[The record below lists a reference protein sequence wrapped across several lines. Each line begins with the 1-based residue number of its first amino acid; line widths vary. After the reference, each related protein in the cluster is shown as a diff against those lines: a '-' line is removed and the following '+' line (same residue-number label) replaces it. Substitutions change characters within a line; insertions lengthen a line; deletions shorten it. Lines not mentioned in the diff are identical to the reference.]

1 MSTSPI
7 IRFRSADTSP
17 DSSPLHIS
25 SSQSGGGPADIGDLS
40 SPLAAADA
48 GIVAAAVAAAAA
60 ASSSGGGGGGFK
72 TVSQSEWDEMQRE
85 VRNVRSLLG
94 VGDGESLV
102 GSDAHA
108 RLKAELEEARKES
121 AAHAKNEERLR
132 EDLAQEAVY
141 RDVQKDFTP
150 EIE

>member
-1 MSTSPI
+1 
-7 IRFRSADTSP
+7 
-17 DSSPLHIS
+17 
-25 SSQSGGGPADIGDLS
+25 
-40 SPLAAADA
+40 
-48 GIVAAAVAAAAA
+48 
-60 ASSSGGGGGGFK
+60 
-72 TVSQSEWDEMQRE
+72 MQRE

-108 RLKAELEEARKES
+108 RLRAELEEARKES

-141 RDVQKDFTP
+141 RDVRNGFFQPRFSGFSRHILAFWDILSEYTQYNL
-150 EIE
+150 

>member
-1 MSTSPI
+1 M
-7 IRFRSADTSP
+7 
-17 DSSPLHIS
+17 
-25 SSQSGGGPADIGDLS
+25 
-40 SPLAAADA
+40 
-48 GIVAAAVAAAAA
+48 
-60 ASSSGGGGGGFK
+60 
-72 TVSQSEWDEMQRE
+72 
-85 VRNVRSLLG
+85 RSLLG

-108 RLKAELEEARKES
+108 RLKAELEEARKET
-121 AAHAKNEERLR
+121 ATHAKNEERLR

>member
-1 MSTSPI
+1 MPW
-7 IRFRSADTSP
+7 
-17 DSSPLHIS
+17 
-25 SSQSGGGPADIGDLS
+25 
-40 SPLAAADA
+40 
-48 GIVAAAVAAAAA
+48 AA
-60 ASSSGGGGGGFK
+60 ASSSGGGGYK

-108 RLKAELEEARKES
+108 RLRAELEEARKEG
-121 AAHAKNEERLR
+121 AAHAKNEERLK

-141 RDVQKDFTP
+141 RDVRNGFFHRRFSGFSCHVLAFWDILSEYTQYNL
-150 EIE
+150 